1 MNMRSACRSP
11 HGRRGGGRIW
21 WWAVLLLI
29 ALGGSARAQDYVI
42 PPTLLLPN
50 YDRVYPGLDEALEG
64 GAFIARARNAPALF
78 YNPAGIA
85 LSPRTV
91 LNASAQG
98 YQLTTLS
105 GSGFQQT
112 SGGAFEPLPSFVGLV
127 LGKEVIDWETVRI
140 GFAVVNSVHSNLRVA
155 ASTTPAEGQR
165 ASYTVHSSFDT
176 VTPTFSVG
184 WAASPS
190 FRLGGSIEFP
200 YTSLSNNGQL
210 SGEITD
216 ATTSRS
222 TLRTLAASGSTLHV
236 RGVIGVQW
244 DALSWLRLGVL
255 VRSPGLKIK
264 TSGSFQYEALSTTP
278 SGTRQV
284 FFQDTN
290 PDFQYKEPL
299 EAALGA
305 ALEFGPF
312 AVEIDVRW
320 HDGTDTYA
328 LYSSTQTARVVDS
341 SSGLPVIST
350 LAFPGV
356 SYRARQIWNGSVGAH
371 LALSDSFTISAGS
384 YLDYSPVDPAT
395 PVFRRVD
402 VIGFRAG
409 VSFRIDKLSMS
420 VGAGWEHGTGSDDLV
435 PGNLPLP
442 GAQSQLTIN
451 TFTLLFSVSF
461 KF

>member
-200 YTSLSNNGQL
+200 YTSLSNTGEL
-210 SGEITD
+210 SGELTN
-216 ATTSRS
+216 ATTTRA
-222 TLRTLAASGSTLHV
+222 TLRTLAASGSALHI
-236 RGVIGVQW
+236 RGVVGVQW

-264 TSGSFQYEALSTTP
+264 TSGSFQYEALSTT
-278 SGTRQV
+278 R
-284 FFQDTN
+284 
-290 PDFQYKEPL
+290 
-299 EAALGA
+299 
-305 ALEFGPF
+305 
-312 AVEIDVRW
+312 AVLVE
-320 HDGTDTYA
+320 
-328 LYSSTQTARVVDS
+328 LYR
-341 SSGLPVIST
+341 
-350 LAFPGV
+350 
-356 SYRARQIWNGSVGAH
+356 
-371 LALSDSFTISAGS
+371 
-384 YLDYSPVDPAT
+384 
-395 PVFRRVD
+395 
-402 VIGFRAG
+402 
-409 VSFRIDKLSMS
+409 
-420 VGAGWEHGTGSDDLV
+420 E
-435 PGNLPLP
+435 
-442 GAQSQLTIN
+442 
-451 TFTLLFSVSF
+451 
-461 KF
+461 

>member
-165 ASYTVHSSFDT
+165 ASYWNE
-176 VTPTFSVG
+176 P
-184 WAASPS
+184 
-190 FRLGGSIEFP
+190 L
-200 YTSLSNNGQL
+200 
-210 SGEITD
+210 
-216 ATTSRS
+216 
-222 TLRTLAASGSTLHV
+222 
-236 RGVIGVQW
+236 
-244 DALSWLRLGVL
+244 VL
-255 VRSPGLKIK
+255 IFSPGLR
-264 TSGSFQYEALSTTP
+264 TSTPSLSQLSASHCTPTTP
-278 SGTRQV
+278 RMCSA
-284 FFQDTN
+284 
-290 PDFQYKEPL
+290 EPL
-299 EAALGA
+299 AAR
-305 ALEFGPF
+305 
-312 AVEIDVRW
+312 VRRV
-320 HDGTDTYA
+320 
-328 LYSSTQTARVVDS
+328 ARVVVALVSSPDS
-341 SSGLPVIST
+341 SPV
-350 LAFPGV
+350 LE
-356 SYRARQIWNGSVGAH
+356 R
-371 LALSDSFTISAGS
+371 
-384 YLDYSPVDPAT
+384 
-395 PVFRRVD
+395 
-402 VIGFRAG
+402 
-409 VSFRIDKLSMS
+409 
-420 VGAGWEHGTGSDDLV
+420 LV
-435 PGNLPLP
+435 
-442 GAQSQLTIN
+442 
-451 TFTLLFSVSF
+451 
-461 KF
+461 